1 MQPVTYE
8 MTKFK
13 QTNIVKKRKNEAEE
27 EKERCELKNSEA
39 FHLSQFDRTC
49 GQLKLITWQTI
60 D

>member
-27 EKERCELKNSEA
+27 EKERCELKNYEA
-39 FHLSQFDRTC
+39 FHL
-49 GQLKLITWQTI
+49 
-60 D
+60 